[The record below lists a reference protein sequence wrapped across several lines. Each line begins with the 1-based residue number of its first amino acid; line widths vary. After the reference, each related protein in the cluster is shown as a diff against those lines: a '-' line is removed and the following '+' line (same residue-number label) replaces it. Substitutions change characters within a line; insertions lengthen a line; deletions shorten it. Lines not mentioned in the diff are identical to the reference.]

1 MLRSD
6 QMPDGNADLANIPVE
21 LPPAPSELLS
31 TPEVFL
37 DDITEYLELE
47 GYIPDQEL
55 RFLRTA
61 LVEESV
67 YYIWSFES
75 GGDSCFVTVSIRSD
89 GSQCI
94 GCNENHRGLSP
105 EQFIMADYHNCM

>member
-1 MLRSD
+1 
-6 QMPDGNADLANIPVE
+6 MPGDNADLANIPVE
-21 LPPAPSELLS
+21 LPAAPSRSLKA
-31 TPEVFL
+31 PETFL

-47 GYIPDQEL
+47 GFVPDAAL

-61 LVEESV
+61 LVEKTV

-75 GGDSCFVTVSIRSD
+75 GGDPCFVTVSIGRD
-89 GSQCI
+89 GSRCI
-94 GCNENHRGLSP
+94 GCNDNHWGLSP